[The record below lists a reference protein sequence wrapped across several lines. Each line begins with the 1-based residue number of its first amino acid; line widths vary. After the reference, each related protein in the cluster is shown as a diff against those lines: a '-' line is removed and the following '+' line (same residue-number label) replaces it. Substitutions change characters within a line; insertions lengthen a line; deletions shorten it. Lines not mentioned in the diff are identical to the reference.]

1 MAPTEMTSAVR
12 GVYHITAFSWYA
24 FIVKNLN
31 DKDGEDLP
39 PGIFVYGGPW
49 KYLTFLNLVSL
60 LQMTFFGLAAV
71 NDLQPGK
78 KAESTLS
85 KFKDFLF
92 SVFAF
97 PVGTFVVLLFWA
109 IFAYDRE
116 LVYPATIDTFFP
128 PWMNHAMHTFVLP
141 ILLGEVLVQPHA
153 YPQTKPKPFF
163 PLLFFF
169 YTMNIFCRIIW
180 VYMSVGIWV
189 YPLLGR
195 FSAPGLVGFFFF
207 NMSVVIS
214 LYLLGNE
221 LSRRVWGKRL

>member
-153 YPQTKPKPFF
+153 YPQTKRA
-163 PLLFFF
+163 LTALGIVGLA
-169 YTMNIFCRIIW
+169 YLSWIIW

-221 LSRRVWGKRL
+221 LSRHVWGKRL